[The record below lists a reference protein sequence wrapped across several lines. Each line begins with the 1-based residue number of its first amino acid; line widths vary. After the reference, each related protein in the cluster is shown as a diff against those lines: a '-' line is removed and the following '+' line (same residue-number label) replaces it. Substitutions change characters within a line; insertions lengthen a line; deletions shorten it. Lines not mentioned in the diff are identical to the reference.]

1 MQIIK
6 VADDGT
12 TTIEFTGLDAQDV
25 HRDLDGIPWPDLSL
39 ASQNLRRHLEALQAG
54 GKA

>member
-12 TTIEFTGLDAQDV
+12 ATIEFTPRDVKDV
-25 HRDLDGIPWPDLSL
+25 HQDLDGIPWPDLSL
-39 ASQNLRRHLEALQAG
+39 ASQNLRRHLEALQVG
-54 GKA
+54 GMA

>member
-12 TTIEFTGLDAQDV
+12 VTIEFTPRDVKDV

-39 ASQNLRRHLEALQAG
+39 ASQNLRRHLEAQQAG
-54 GKA
+54 GGA